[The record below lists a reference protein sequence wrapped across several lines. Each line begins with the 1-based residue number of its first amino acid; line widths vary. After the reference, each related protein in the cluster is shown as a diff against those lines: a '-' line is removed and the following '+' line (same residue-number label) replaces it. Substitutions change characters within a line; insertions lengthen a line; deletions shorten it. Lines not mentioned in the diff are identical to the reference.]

1 MKAALEK
8 VQGMR
13 KFVSPSYATDIKDK
27 LPNAKSSFKVS
38 DAAGLAMTLW
48 PMRRYPKLTV
58 MALIAAGI
66 YIGVTRSRAKK
77 RAHTLM

>member
-1 MKAALEK
+1 MKSVIEK
-8 VQGMR
+8 AQSAR
-13 KFVSPSYATDIKDK
+13 KFVSPSYATDIKK
-27 LPNAKSSFKVS
+27 NLPDAKSSFKMS